1 MTEPVAA
8 ELPSSDGLRREPR
21 NSGRPY
27 PHHDESPSDEL
38 ACLAMDKSMP
48 IAIVGIGFRGPGEAT
63 NVEKLSEMILTGREA
78 WSPIPGERWNNAGF
92 YHPDHSRHGTVSG
105 NCPQFKP

>member
-1 MTEPVAA
+1 MTEPAAA
-8 ELPSSDGLRREPR
+8 EQASSDGLPREPR
-21 NSGRPY
+21 KSGLPY
-27 PHHDESPSDEL
+27 PHHDEFPSGEL

-78 WSPIPGERWNNAGF
+78 WTPIPRERWNNTGF
-92 YHPDHSRHGTVSG
+92 YHLDHGRHGTVSAD
-105 NCPQFKP
+105 CLQYES